1 MFEVQPPMRRTAED
15 NQRLLAELDAARR
28 RLSEAERRM
37 LELMLHKVV
46 LQRLG
51 KDAGGDET
59 RRVLEDQIADLRVEL
74 EFAEQRVMFT
84 RPRLRDRL
92 DWAGRPMRSDATL
105 G

>member
-1 MFEVQPPMRRTAED
+1 MRRTAED
-15 NQRLLAELDAARR
+15 HQRLAAELEMARR

-51 KDAGGDET
+51 KNPGGDES
-59 RRVLEDQIADLRVEL
+59 RHVLEGQIADLRTEL

-84 RPRLRDRL
+84 KPNTRVRL
-92 DWAGRPMRSDATL
+92 DWAGRAMRADVPR